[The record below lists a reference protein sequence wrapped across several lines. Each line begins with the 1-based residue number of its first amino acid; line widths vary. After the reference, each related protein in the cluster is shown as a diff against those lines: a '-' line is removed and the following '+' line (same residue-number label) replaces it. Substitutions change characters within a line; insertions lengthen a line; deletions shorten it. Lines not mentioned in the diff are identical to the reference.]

1 MSEADIRVEIRER
14 SSGARVAWV
23 TVDRQDRLN
32 ALDTAQARRLAA
44 AFDGLAGDGA
54 LKAVVLTGAGAK
66 AFVGG
71 ADLGELGQLDPASAR
86 QFITD
91 LHLACAAIR
100 ACPVPVIGRID
111 GYCLGAGLEVAAS
124 CDMRAASDTAVFGMP
139 EVHVGL
145 PSVIEA
151 ALLPGLIGWGRTREI
166 LLTGRTFG
174 ADEALAM
181 GLVERVAPAAALD
194 GAVDAWLDAICAAA
208 PQAVRSQKALIGR
221 WEEVSLQDG
230 ILAGVDALAA
240 AYETDE
246 PRTRVAA
253 FFEARAAA
261 KRR

>member
-54 LKAVVLTGAGAK
+54 LRTVVLTGAGAK

-166 LLTGRTFG
+166 LLSR
-174 ADEALAM
+174 EEWM
-181 GLVERVAPAAALD
+181 
-194 GAVDAWLDAICAAA
+194 AVA
-208 PQAVRSQKALIGR
+208 PQA
-221 WEEVSLQDG
+221 
-230 ILAGVDALAA
+230 
-240 AYETDE
+240 
-246 PRTRVAA
+246 
-253 FFEARAAA
+253 
-261 KRR
+261 

>member
-1 MSEADIRVEIRER
+1 MSEADVRVEIRER
-14 SSGARVAWV
+14 TGGALIAWA

-32 ALDTAQARRLAA
+32 ALDAAQTERLTA
-44 AFDGLAGDGA
+44 AFDVLAEDDA
-54 LKAVVLTGAGAK
+54 LRAVVLTGAGDK

-71 ADLGELGQLDPASAR
+71 ADLRELGQLDPVSAR

-139 EVHVGL
+139 EVRMGL

-166 LLTGRTFG
+166 LLTGRTVG
-174 ADEALAM
+174 AEEARAM
-181 GLVERVAPAAALD
+181 GLVERVAPAEELD
-194 GAVDAWLDAICAAA
+194 RAVDAWLDAICASA
-208 PQAVRSQKALIGR
+208 PEAVRSQKALITR
-221 WEEVSLQDG
+221 WEDASLEDG
-230 ILAGVDALAA
+230 ILAGIDALAA

-246 PRTRVAA
+246 PHERIAA
-253 FFEARAAA
+253 FFEERAAA